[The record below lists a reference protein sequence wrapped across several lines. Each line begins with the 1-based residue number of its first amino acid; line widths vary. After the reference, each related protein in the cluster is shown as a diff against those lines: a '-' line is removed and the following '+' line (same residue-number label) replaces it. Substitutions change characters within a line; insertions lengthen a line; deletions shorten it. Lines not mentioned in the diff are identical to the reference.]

1 MKQRIDLFGLLFLFM
16 TGWASDTTVHEQIDI
31 TTIRSTQGEV
41 HPLDHTKAQ
50 LRVGYIQLNHDR
62 STSDRR
68 ALALGGHLHI
78 GSKRW
83 RGTRVCAEVYTVQ
96 DMTTFQQDKPRHP
109 DFFDQSSTGFVTL
122 SQAFLDMQWGD
133 TEMKLGRQMI
143 DTPHLDSDDI
153 RMMPNYFQAVMITNK
168 ALRPWKLSI
177 GKVDKMAGWE
187 NGIDTSRFIEIEKVA
202 GSPQNSDGLYL
213 LSAIYD
219 GIDDITLQGWYYY
232 LPNLYDIFYVEMAYK
247 LILERVTWTVGL
259 QYDRAKGVG
268 DRLTGDVDAFTYGV
282 SLQSSFNDSGVT
294 LLVAYN
300 RDVGEYGAIGSFG
313 GGPFFTSLEDQTI
326 DTIQERGDAWIVG
339 GDYTFEAIK
348 VGVTY
353 GHFQADQKS
362 HYHKS
367 ETDLIVEYAI
377 DDQIG
382 MTMVYAT
389 IHDENQKDGYQQF
402 RLVMNMNF

>member
-1 MKQRIDLFGLLFLFM
+1 M
-16 TGWASDTTVHEQIDI
+16 TGWANDTTVHEQIDI
-31 TTIRSTQGEV
+31 TTVRSTQGEV

-50 LRVGYIQLNHDR
+50 LRVGYIQLNHDGA
-62 STSDRR
+62 TSDRQ
-68 ALALGGHLHI
+68 ALAIGGHLHI

-83 RGTRVCAEVYTVQ
+83 RGARICAEAYTVQ
-96 DMTTFQQDKPRHP
+96 DMTTFQQDQPRHS
-109 DFFDQSSTGFVTL
+109 DFFDRSGNGFVTL
-122 SQAFLDMQWGD
+122 SQAFLDMEWGH

-153 RMMPNYFQAVMITNK
+153 RMMPNYFQAWIMTNK
-168 ALRPWKLSI
+168 DFLPWKFSF

-187 NGIDTSRFIEIEKVA
+187 NGIDASRFIEIEKVA
-202 GSPQNSDGLYL
+202 GSTQKRDGLYL

-232 LPNLYDIFYVEMAYK
+232 LPDLYDILYVEMAYK
-247 LILERVTWTVGL
+247 LILEDMTWTLGL
-259 QYDRAKGVG
+259 QYDRANGIGHQLVG
-268 DRLTGDVDAFTYGV
+268 DIGSSTYGI
-282 SLQSSFNDSGVT
+282 SLQSSFDDRGVT
-294 LLVAYN
+294 LLMAYN
-300 RDVGEYGAIGSFG
+300 RDVGEHGAIGSFG

-362 HYHKS
+362 HYNKS

-377 DDQIG
+377 GDQLG